1 MNIYIYAFARR
12 FIQNVLYCK
21 EYFFS
26 VYALPGNQNHD
37 LGIAN
42 AMLCWIFILW
52 KSTIQTFGSVRFFM
66 FLQKKYLTKAAFIWS
81 KPL

>member
-12 FIQNVLYCK
+12 FIQNVLDCK
-21 EYFFS
+21 EYFFFS
-26 VYALPGNQNHD
+26 VYALAGNQMHD

-52 KSTIQTFGSVRFFM
+52 KSTKALAFQIWWGV
-66 FLQKKYLTKAAFIWS
+66 FLLK
-81 KPL
+81 

>member
-52 KSTIQTFGSVRFFM
+52 KSTVWVSKIFYVFE
-66 FLQKKYLTKAAFIWS
+66 KKYLTKAAFIWS

>member
-26 VYALPGNQNHD
+26 VMHCLEIKIMTLALRMQCSAEFLYYENLPFKR
-37 LGIAN
+37 LG
-42 AMLCWIFILW
+42 
-52 KSTIQTFGSVRFFM
+52 Q
-66 FLQKKYLTKAAFIWS
+66 
-81 KPL
+81 